1 MAGLS
6 KVVAQLRV
14 ERKLLANDVARLDRA
29 INVLKTINR
38 TSGATP
44 IGRSAGRVRRP
55 LSPPPR
61 RPIAAPPPARC
72 AQFKRENRDQWA
84 LGRAP
89 LLPPD
94 SLCDGRALHF
104 A

>member
-6 KVVAQLRV
+6 KVVAQLRA

-55 LSPPPR
+55 MSAAAR
-61 RPIAAPPPARC
+61 RRIAAAQRARW
-72 AQFKRENRDQWA
+72 AKFKREKRDK
-84 LGRAP
+84 
-89 LLPPD
+89 
-94 SLCDGRALHF
+94 
-104 A
+104 